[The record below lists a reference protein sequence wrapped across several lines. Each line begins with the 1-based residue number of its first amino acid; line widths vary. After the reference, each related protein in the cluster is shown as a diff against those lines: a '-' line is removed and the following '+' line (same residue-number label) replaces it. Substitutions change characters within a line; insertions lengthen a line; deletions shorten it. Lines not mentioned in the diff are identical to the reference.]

1 MVFILSLYDRYAVMV
16 MKLIYKRSPRIKKYK
31 QKLTAR
37 AEKSGVIRQGFTF
50 LFSSYKKYFYCDK
63 NSGEGYFFRC
73 KHIEAEGKYPIVIY
87 QHGNGLNRVGKNNMQ
102 LFEFSKLMRK
112 LDKHK
117 CHQVAIHLD
126 VTCEYNRAE
135 HSRAL
140 EGFIQF
146 LENTY
151 NNVDFD
157 RIYLAGT
164 SHGGYACVYEVLR
177 NPQKYAAAVVSMA
190 YTFNEEII
198 PTEEICENSYVR
210 SLTDED
216 YKLLSKTPF
225 YLSWAK
231 DDCMNMTISNALLS
245 KNLKKNNAKLKEKIY
260 ETGGHSIAGDFF
272 ENSDWD
278 EWMFGMKRTITSEI
292 QSNKV

>member
-1 MVFILSLYDRYAVMV
+1 MKKGVSMNLFYKFYFFVGKVFG
-16 MKLIYKRSPRIKKYK
+16 KREKEIRRYK

-37 AEKSGVIRQGFTF
+37 AEKAGVISQGFTMICP
-50 LFSSYKKYFYCDK
+50 SYKKYFYCDK
-63 NSGEGYFFRC
+63 NTGEGYFFRC
-73 KHIEAEGKYPIVIY
+73 KPIEDKGKYPMVIY
-87 QHGNGLNRVGKNNMQ
+87 HHGGGWNRAGKNNMQ
-102 LFEFSKLMRK
+102 LFEFSKLMKK
-112 LDKHK
+112 LNKQK

-126 VTCEYNRAE
+126 VTCDYNKEE

-177 NPQKYAAAVVSMA
+177 NPQKYAAAVISMA
-190 YTFNEEII
+190 YTFNEEWI
-198 PTEEICENSYVR
+198 PPEAIRENAYVR

-216 YKLLSKTPF
+216 YKTLAGTPF
-225 YLSWAK
+225 YASWAV
-231 DDCMNMTISNALLS
+231 DDHMHMVTSNELLS
-245 KNLKKNNAKLKEKIY
+245 KNHKKNNGDIKNKTY
-260 ETGGHSIAGDFF
+260 ETGGHTIYADFF
-272 ENSDWD
+272 RNSDWD
-278 EWMFGMKRTITSEI
+278 EWMFSRKRT
-292 QSNKV
+292 K